1 MGQIGSMWYSI
12 GAKTEELDNKLSNSR
27 NKFVDFG
34 NSAKTTFS
42 EINQGIE
49 VFQKIGQA
57 IGDVIYAVNKSLD
70 QRQEYVSS
78 VVDEARLLGLDTE
91 ETSKLIQA
99 SDDLFISQEKLNTA
113 LQAATRQGIDV
124 SISGLQ
130 KLSEKY
136 LALNP
141 GVERSQFLLQTFG
154 RSGADMGKLMEQGAD
169 GIRQSMNAVEN
180 WMIVTEDTVLT
191 IEQYKQSTD
200 KAEEANQNL
209 STSIANGTMPAVT
222 NLNIAYADA
231 TNSMNKANFVQSL
244 LSAGAWMLEGALRG
258 VEVIFGQEKDGIDE
272 STNALNNNTAATLQN
287 ATAKEILASTT
298 SRGSIYDQS
307 YLGSPGSSRGSIY
320 DTGIDAGGASG
331 LSMVVP
337 AGYPNDSFKIGAS
350 TGEPVAIGKNA
361 VNSGSQE
368 MLQEM
373 QGMRRELNRL
383 PLALRDAYLFAVKN
397 V

>member
-57 IGDVIYAVNKSLD
+57 IGDVIWAVNKSLD

-272 STNALNNNTAATLQN
+272 STIALNNNTAATLQN